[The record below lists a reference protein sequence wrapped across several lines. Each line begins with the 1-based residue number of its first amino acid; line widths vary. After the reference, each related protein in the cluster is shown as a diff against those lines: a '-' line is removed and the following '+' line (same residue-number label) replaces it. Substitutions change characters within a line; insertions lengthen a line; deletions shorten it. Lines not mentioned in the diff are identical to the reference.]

1 MTATGTYRRIARA
14 AACIAAAGLVAAM
27 GACGSH
33 ESSGTSEAAS
43 SNASGTVNVVAS
55 INQWG
60 SVASE
65 IGGSRVKVTSIINST
80 AVEAHDY
87 ESTSADIAAMAKADV
102 IIVNGAG
109 YDSWATKAASSTK
122 AQVVNAAESGG
133 KHDGDNPHVWFSA
146 AVRTAAAKAIAA
158 AYRHSD
164 AAHAEEY
171 NKQLKAWQDKEKTLE
186 SAIAEAKQRLDGKK
200 YAATES
206 VAAYLADDL
215 GLTDATPAGYAQAVA
230 NESEPA
236 SGDVT
241 AFSKLLQAGSVA
253 LLVVNTQES
262 NATTK
267 QLTTAA
273 GQGGVRV
280 VELTEQMPKQYSTL
294 TDWMTALVASFAT
307 AGKA

>member
-14 AACIAAAGLVAAM
+14 AACIAAVGLVAAM
-27 GACGSH
+27 GACGSR
-33 ESSGTSEAAS
+33 ESAGTAS
-43 SNASGTVNVVAS
+43 SNASGTLNVVAS

-87 ESTSADIAAMAKADV
+87 EPTSADIAAISKADV

-146 AVRTAAAKAIAA
+146 AVRTAAAKAIAT
-158 AYRHSD
+158 AYQHSD
-164 AAHAEEY
+164 AVHAEEY
-171 NKQLKAWQDKEKTLE
+171 TKQLKAWQDKDKTLE
-186 SAIAEAKQRLDGKK
+186 SAIAETKQRLDGKK

>member
-1 MTATGTYRRIARA
+1 MTATGTYRRIAQA

-27 GACGSH
+27 GACGSR
-33 ESSGTSEAAS
+33 ESAGTAS
-43 SNASGTVNVVAS
+43 SNALGTLNVVAS

-60 SVASE
+60 SVAGE

-87 ESTSADIAAMAKADV
+87 EPTSADIAAMAKADV

-146 AVRTAAAKAIAA
+146 AVRTAASKAIAA

-171 NKQLKAWQDKEKTLE
+171 TKQLKTWQDKEKTLE

-273 GQGGVRV
+273 GQGDVQV
-280 VELTEQMPKQYSTL
+280 VELTEQMPKHYSTL

-307 AGKA
+307 AGKG

>member
-1 MTATGTYRRIARA
+1 MIY
-14 AACIAAAGLVAAM
+14 
-27 GACGSH
+27 
-33 ESSGTSEAAS
+33 
-43 SNASGTVNVVAS
+43 
-55 INQWG
+55 
-60 SVASE
+60 SVE
-65 IGGSRVKVTSIINST
+65 
-80 AVEAHDY
+80 D
-87 ESTSADIAAMAKADV
+87 
-102 IIVNGAG
+102 
-109 YDSWATKAASSTK
+109 
-122 AQVVNAAESGG
+122 
-133 KHDGDNPHVWFSA
+133 
-146 AVRTAAAKAIAA
+146 
-158 AYRHSD
+158 D
-164 AAHAEEY
+164 A
-171 NKQLKAWQDKEKTLE
+171 
-186 SAIAEAKQRLDGKK
+186 AIAEAKQRLDGKK

-273 GQGGVRV
+273 GQGDVQV
-280 VELTEQMPKQYSTL
+280 VELTEQMPKHYSTL

-307 AGKA
+307 AGKG

>member
-27 GACGSH
+27 GACGSR
-33 ESSGTSEAAS
+33 ESAGTAS
-43 SNASGTVNVVAS
+43 SNALGTLNVVAS

-60 SVASE
+60 SVAGE

-87 ESTSADIAAMAKADV
+87 EPTSAGIAAMAKADV

-171 NKQLKAWQDKEKTLE
+171 TKQLKTWQDKEKTLE

-273 GQGGVRV
+273 GQGDVQV
-280 VELTEQMPKQYSTL
+280 VELTEQMPKHYSTL

-307 AGKA
+307 AGKG

>member
-27 GACGSH
+27 GACGSR
-33 ESSGTSEAAS
+33 ESAGTAS
-43 SNASGTVNVVAS
+43 SNASGTLNVVAS

-87 ESTSADIAAMAKADV
+87 EPTSADIAAISKADV

-158 AYRHSD
+158 AYQHSD
-164 AAHAEEY
+164 AVHAEEY
-171 NKQLKAWQDKEKTLE
+171 TKQLKAWQDKEKTLE
-186 SAIAEAKQRLDGKK
+186 SAIAETKQRLDGKK

>member
-27 GACGSH
+27 GACGSR
-33 ESSGTSEAAS
+33 ESAGTAS
-43 SNASGTVNVVAS
+43 SNALGTLNVVAS

-60 SVASE
+60 SVAGE

-87 ESTSADIAAMAKADV
+87 EPTSADIAAMAKADV

-146 AVRTAAAKAIAA
+146 SVRTAAAKAIAA

-171 NKQLKAWQDKEKTLE
+171 TKQLKTWQDKEKTLE

-273 GQGGVRV
+273 GQGDVQV
-280 VELTEQMPKQYSTL
+280 VELTEQMPKHYSTL

-307 AGKA
+307 AGKG

>member
-27 GACGSH
+27 GACGSR
-33 ESSGTSEAAS
+33 ESAGTAS
-43 SNASGTVNVVAS
+43 SNASGTLNVVAS

-87 ESTSADIAAMAKADV
+87 EATSADIAAISKADV

-171 NKQLKAWQDKEKTLE
+171 TKQLKTWQDKEKTLE

-273 GQGGVRV
+273 GQGDVQV
-280 VELTEQMPKQYSTL
+280 VELTEQMPKHYSTL

-307 AGKA
+307 AGKG

>member
-27 GACGSH
+27 GACGSR
-33 ESSGTSEAAS
+33 ESAGTAS
-43 SNASGTVNVVAS
+43 SNASGTLNVVAS

-80 AVEAHDY
+80 GVEAHDY
-87 ESTSADIAAMAKADV
+87 EPTSADIAAMAKADV
-102 IIVNGAG
+102 VIVNGAG

-122 AQVVNAAESGG
+122 AQVVNAAERGG
-133 KHDGDNPHVWFSA
+133 RHDGDNPHVWFSA

-273 GQGGVRV
+273 GQGDVQV

>member
-27 GACGSH
+27 GACGSR
-33 ESSGTSEAAS
+33 ESAGTAS
-43 SNASGTVNVVAS
+43 SNASGTLNVVAS

-87 ESTSADIAAMAKADV
+87 EPTSADIAAISKADV

-158 AYRHSD
+158 AYQHSD

-171 NKQLKAWQDKEKTLE
+171 TKQLKAWQDKEKTLE
-186 SAIAEAKQRLDGKK
+186 SAIAETKQRLDGKK

-241 AFSKLLQAGSVA
+241 AFSKLLHAGSVA

-307 AGKA
+307 AEKA

>member
-1 MTATGTYRRIARA
+1 MTATGTYRRIAQA

-27 GACGSH
+27 GACGSR
-33 ESSGTSEAAS
+33 ESAGTAS
-43 SNASGTVNVVAS
+43 SNALGTLNVVAS

-60 SVASE
+60 SVAGE

-87 ESTSADIAAMAKADV
+87 EPTSADIAAMAKADV

-146 AVRTAAAKAIAA
+146 AVRTAASKAIAA

-171 NKQLKAWQDKEKTLE
+171 AKQLKTWQDKEKTLE

-273 GQGGVRV
+273 GQGDVQV
-280 VELTEQMPKQYSTL
+280 VELTEQMPKHYSTL

-307 AGKA
+307 AGKG

>member
-27 GACGSH
+27 GACGSR
-33 ESSGTSEAAS
+33 ESAGTAS
-43 SNASGTVNVVAS
+43 SNASGTLNVVAS

-65 IGGSRVKVTSIINST
+65 IGGSRVTVTSIINST

-87 ESTSADIAAMAKADV
+87 EPTSADIAAISKADV

-146 AVRTAAAKAIAA
+146 AVRTAAAKAIAT
-158 AYRHSD
+158 AYQHSD
-164 AAHAEEY
+164 AVHAEEY
-171 NKQLKAWQDKEKTLE
+171 TKQLKAWQDKEKTLE
-186 SAIAEAKQRLDGKK
+186 SAIAETKQRLDGKK

-206 VAAYLADDL
+206 VAAYLADDM

>member
-1 MTATGTYRRIARA
+1 MTGIRKYRRIAQA
-14 AACIAAAGLVAAM
+14 TVCIAAAGLIAAM
-27 GACGSH
+27 GACGSANTTA
-33 ESSGTSEAAS
+33 SNTSGSLH
-43 SNASGTVNVVAS
+43 VVAS

-60 SVASE
+60 SVASQ
-65 IGGSRVKVTSIINST
+65 IGGSRVNST

-87 ESTSADIAAMAKADV
+87 EPTSADIAAFSKADV

-109 YDSWATKAASSTK
+109 YDSWATKAAASTK
-122 AQVVNAAESGG
+122 AQVVNAAESVG

-146 AVRTAAAKAIAA
+146 AVRTATAKAIAA
-158 AYRHSD
+158 AYQHSD

-171 NKQLKAWQDKEKTLE
+171 TKQLKTWQDKEKTLE
-186 SAIAEAKQRLDGKK
+186 SAIAEAKRRLNGKK

-206 VAAYLADDL
+206 VAAYLAQDL
-215 GLTDATPAGYAQAVA
+215 GLVDATPAGYAQAVA

-241 AFSKLLQAGSVA
+241 AFSKLLQTGSVA

-267 QLTTAA
+267 QLIASA
-273 GQGGVRV
+273 QHGGVHQV
-280 VELTEQMPKQYSTL
+280 KLTEQMPKQYSTL

>member
-27 GACGSH
+27 GACGSR
-33 ESSGTSEAAS
+33 ESAGTAS
-43 SNASGTVNVVAS
+43 SNALGTLNVVAS

-60 SVASE
+60 SVAGE

-87 ESTSADIAAMAKADV
+87 EPTSADIAAMAKADV

-171 NKQLKAWQDKEKTLE
+171 TKQLKTWQDKEKTLE

-262 NATTK
+262 NSTTK

-273 GQGGVRV
+273 GQGDVQV
-280 VELTEQMPKQYSTL
+280 VELTEQMPKHYSTL
-294 TDWMTALVASFAT
+294 TDCMTALVASFAT
-307 AGKA
+307 AGKG

>member
-1 MTATGTYRRIARA
+1 MTATGTYRRIAQA

-27 GACGSH
+27 GACGSR
-33 ESSGTSEAAS
+33 ESAGTAS
-43 SNASGTVNVVAS
+43 SNALGTLNVVAS

-60 SVASE
+60 SVAGE

-87 ESTSADIAAMAKADV
+87 EPTSADIAAMAKADV

-158 AYRHSD
+158 AYRHCD

-171 NKQLKAWQDKEKTLE
+171 TKQLKTWQDKEKTLE

-273 GQGGVRV
+273 GQGDVQV
-280 VELTEQMPKQYSTL
+280 VELTEQMPKHYSTL

-307 AGKA
+307 AGKG

>member
-27 GACGSH
+27 GACGSR
-33 ESSGTSEAAS
+33 ESAGTAS
-43 SNASGTVNVVAS
+43 SNASGTLNVVAS

-87 ESTSADIAAMAKADV
+87 EPTSADIAAISKADI

-122 AQVVNAAESGG
+122 AQVVNAAERGG
-133 KHDGDNPHVWFSA
+133 RHDGDNPHVWFSA

>member
-27 GACGSH
+27 GACGSR
-33 ESSGTSEAAS
+33 ESAGTAS
-43 SNASGTVNVVAS
+43 SNASGTLNVVAS

-87 ESTSADIAAMAKADV
+87 EPTSADIAAISKADV

-146 AVRTAAAKAIAA
+146 AVRTAAAKAIAT
-158 AYRHSD
+158 AYQHSD
-164 AAHAEEY
+164 AVHAEEY
-171 NKQLKAWQDKEKTLE
+171 TKQLKAWQDKEKTLE
-186 SAIAEAKQRLDGKK
+186 SAIAETKQRLDGKK

>member
-27 GACGSH
+27 GACGSR
-33 ESSGTSEAAS
+33 ESAGTAS
-43 SNASGTVNVVAS
+43 SNALGTLNVVAS

-60 SVASE
+60 SVAGE

-87 ESTSADIAAMAKADV
+87 EPTSADIAAMAKADV

-171 NKQLKAWQDKEKTLE
+171 TKQLKTWQDKEKTLE

-215 GLTDATPAGYAQAVA
+215 GLTAATPAGYAQAVA

-273 GQGGVRV
+273 GQGDVQV
-280 VELTEQMPKQYSTL
+280 VELTEQMPKHYSTL

-307 AGKA
+307 AGKG

>member
-1 MTATGTYRRIARA
+1 MTGIRKYRRIARA
-14 AACIAAAGLVAAM
+14 TVCIAAAGLIAAM
-27 GACGSH
+27 GACGSANTTA
-33 ESSGTSEAAS
+33 SNTSGSLH
-43 SNASGTVNVVAS
+43 VVAS

-60 SVASE
+60 SVASQ

-87 ESTSADIAAMAKADV
+87 EPTSADIAAISKADV

-146 AVRTAAAKAIAA
+146 AVRTAAAKAIAT
-158 AYRHSD
+158 AYQHSD
-164 AAHAEEY
+164 AVHAEEY
-171 NKQLKAWQDKEKTLE
+171 TKQLKAWQDKEKTLE
-186 SAIAEAKQRLDGKK
+186 SAIAETKQRLDGKK

-273 GQGGVRV
+273 GQGGLRV

-294 TDWMTALVASFAT
+294 TDWMTVLVASFAT

>member
-1 MTATGTYRRIARA
+1 MTATGTYRRIAQA

-27 GACGSH
+27 GACGSR
-33 ESSGTSEAAS
+33 ESAGTAS
-43 SNASGTVNVVAS
+43 SNALGTLNVVAS

-60 SVASE
+60 SVAGE

-87 ESTSADIAAMAKADV
+87 EPTSADIAAMAKADV

-171 NKQLKAWQDKEKTLE
+171 TKQLKTWQDKEKTLE

-273 GQGGVRV
+273 GQGDVQV
-280 VELTEQMPKQYSTL
+280 VELTEQMPKHYSTL

-307 AGKA
+307 AGKG

>member
-27 GACGSH
+27 GACGSR
-33 ESSGTSEAAS
+33 ESAGTAS
-43 SNASGTVNVVAS
+43 SNASGTLNVVAS

-87 ESTSADIAAMAKADV
+87 EPTSADIAAFSKADV

-133 KHDGDNPHVWFSA
+133 KRDGDNPHVWFSA

-158 AYRHSD
+158 AYQHSD

-171 NKQLKAWQDKEKTLE
+171 AKQLKAWQDKEKTLE

-206 VAAYLADDL
+206 VAAYLAADL

-241 AFSKLLQAGSVA
+241 TFSKLLQAGSVA

-267 QLTTAA
+267 QLIASA
-273 GQGGVRV
+273 QHGGVYQV
-280 VELTEQMPKQYSTL
+280 KLTEQMPKQYSTL

-307 AGKA
+307 AVKA

>member
-1 MTATGTYRRIARA
+1 MTAIGTYRRIARA
-14 AACIAAAGLVAAM
+14 AACIVAAGLVAAM
-27 GACGSH
+27 GACGSR
-33 ESSGTSEAAS
+33 ESAGTAS
-43 SNASGTVNVVAS
+43 SNASGTLNVVAS

-60 SVASE
+60 SVAGE

-87 ESTSADIAAMAKADV
+87 EPTSADIAAMAKADV

-122 AQVVNAAESGG
+122 AQVVNAAERGG
-133 KHDGDNPHVWFSA
+133 RHDGDNPHVWFSA

-273 GQGGVRV
+273 GQGDVQV

-294 TDWMTALVASFAT
+294 TDWMTTLVASFAT

>member
-14 AACIAAAGLVAAM
+14 AACIVAAGLVAAM
-27 GACGSH
+27 GACGSR
-33 ESSGTSEAAS
+33 ESAGTAS
-43 SNASGTVNVVAS
+43 SNASGTLNVVAS

-60 SVASE
+60 SVAGE

-87 ESTSADIAAMAKADV
+87 EPTSADIAAMAKADV

-122 AQVVNAAESGG
+122 AQVVNAAERGG
-133 KHDGDNPHVWFSA
+133 RHDGDNPHVWFSA
-146 AVRTAAAKAIAA
+146 AVRTAAAKAIAT
-158 AYRHSD
+158 AYQHSD
-164 AAHAEEY
+164 AVHAEEY
-171 NKQLKAWQDKEKTLE
+171 TKQLKAWQDKEKTLE

-273 GQGGVRV
+273 GQGDVQV

>member
-27 GACGSH
+27 GACGSR
-33 ESSGTSEAAS
+33 ESAGTAS
-43 SNASGTVNVVAS
+43 SNALGTLNVVAS

-87 ESTSADIAAMAKADV
+87 EPTSADIAAMAKADV

-171 NKQLKAWQDKEKTLE
+171 TKQLKTWQDKEKTLE

-262 NATTK
+262 NSTTK

-273 GQGGVRV
+273 GQGDVQV
-280 VELTEQMPKQYSTL
+280 VELTEQMPKHYSTL

-307 AGKA
+307 AGKG

>member
-27 GACGSH
+27 GACGSR
-33 ESSGTSEAAS
+33 ESAGTAS
-43 SNASGTVNVVAS
+43 SNALGTLNVVAS

-60 SVASE
+60 SVAGE

-87 ESTSADIAAMAKADV
+87 EPTSADIAAMAKADV

-146 AVRTAAAKAIAA
+146 SVRTAAAKAIAA

-171 NKQLKAWQDKEKTLE
+171 TKQLKTWQDKEKTLE

-273 GQGGVRV
+273 GQGDVQV
-280 VELTEQMPKQYSTL
+280 VELTEQMPKHYSTL

>member
-27 GACGSH
+27 GACGSR
-33 ESSGTSEAAS
+33 ESAGTAS
-43 SNASGTVNVVAS
+43 SNALGTLNVVAS

-60 SVASE
+60 SVAGE

-87 ESTSADIAAMAKADV
+87 EPTSADIAAMAKADV

-171 NKQLKAWQDKEKTLE
+171 TKQLKTWQDKEKTLE

-230 NESEPA
+230 NKSEPA

-262 NATTK
+262 NSTTK

-273 GQGGVRV
+273 GQGDVQV
-280 VELTEQMPKQYSTL
+280 VELTEQMPKHYSTL

-307 AGKA
+307 AGKG

>member
-1 MTATGTYRRIARA
+1 MTATGTYRRIAQA

-27 GACGSH
+27 GACGSR
-33 ESSGTSEAAS
+33 ESAGTAS
-43 SNASGTVNVVAS
+43 SNALGTLNVVAS

-60 SVASE
+60 SVAGE

-87 ESTSADIAAMAKADV
+87 EPTSADIAAMAKADV

-171 NKQLKAWQDKEKTLE
+171 TKQLKTWQDKEKTLE

-262 NATTK
+262 NSTTK

-273 GQGGVRV
+273 GQGDVQV
-280 VELTEQMPKQYSTL
+280 VELTEQMPKHYSTL

-307 AGKA
+307 AGKG

>member
-1 MTATGTYRRIARA
+1 MTATGTYRRIAQA

-27 GACGSH
+27 GACGSR
-33 ESSGTSEAAS
+33 ESAGTAS
-43 SNASGTVNVVAS
+43 SNALGTLNVVAS

-60 SVASE
+60 SVAGE

-87 ESTSADIAAMAKADV
+87 EPTSADIAAMAKADV

-273 GQGGVRV
+273 GQGDVQV
-280 VELTEQMPKQYSTL
+280 VELTEQMPKHYSTL

-307 AGKA
+307 AGKG

>member
-1 MTATGTYRRIARA
+1 MTATGTYRRIAQA
-14 AACIAAAGLVAAM
+14 AACIAAAGLVVAM
-27 GACGSH
+27 GACGSR
-33 ESSGTSEAAS
+33 ESAGTAS
-43 SNASGTVNVVAS
+43 SNALGTLNVVAS

-60 SVASE
+60 SVAGE
-65 IGGSRVKVTSIINST
+65 IGGSRVNVTNIINST

-87 ESTSADIAAMAKADV
+87 EPTSADIAAFSKADV

-109 YDSWATKAASSTK
+109 YDSWATKAAASTK

-146 AVRTAAAKAIAA
+146 AVRTATAKAIAA
-158 AYRHSD
+158 AYEQRD
-164 AAHAEEY
+164 AAHAKEY
-171 NKQLKAWQDKEKTLE
+171 SKRLDAWQNKENTLE
-186 SAIAEAKQRLDGKK
+186 ASIAETKRRLDGKK
-200 YAATES
+200 YTATES
-206 VAAYLADDL
+206 VAAYLAQDL
-215 GLTDATPAGYAQAVA
+215 GLVDATPAGYAQAVA

-267 QLTTAA
+267 QLIASA
-273 GQGGVRV
+273 QHGGVHQV
-280 VELTEQMPKQYSTL
+280 KLTEQMPKQYSTL
-294 TDWMTALVASFAT
+294 TDWMTALVASFA
-307 AGKA
+307 ASGKA

>member
-27 GACGSH
+27 GACGSR
-33 ESSGTSEAAS
+33 ESAGTAS
-43 SNASGTVNVVAS
+43 SNASGTLNVVAS

-65 IGGSRVKVTSIINST
+65 IGGSCVKVTSIINST

-87 ESTSADIAAMAKADV
+87 EPTSADIAAISKADV

-146 AVRTAAAKAIAA
+146 AVRTAAAKAIAT
-158 AYRHSD
+158 AYQHSD
-164 AAHAEEY
+164 AVHAEEY
-171 NKQLKAWQDKEKTLE
+171 TKQLKAWQDKEKTLE
-186 SAIAEAKQRLDGKK
+186 SAIAETKQRLDGKK

>member
-27 GACGSH
+27 GACGSR
-33 ESSGTSEAAS
+33 ESAGTAS
-43 SNASGTVNVVAS
+43 SNASGTLNVVAS

-87 ESTSADIAAMAKADV
+87 EPTSADIAAISKADV

-171 NKQLKAWQDKEKTLE
+171 TKQLKTWQDKEKTLE

-262 NATTK
+262 NSTTK

-273 GQGGVRV
+273 GQGDVQV
-280 VELTEQMPKQYSTL
+280 VELTEQMPKHYSTL

-307 AGKA
+307 AGKG

>member
-27 GACGSH
+27 GACGSR
-33 ESSGTSEAAS
+33 ESAGTAS
-43 SNASGTVNVVAS
+43 SNASGTLNVVAS

-65 IGGSRVKVTSIINST
+65 IGGSRVTVTSIINST

-87 ESTSADIAAMAKADV
+87 EPTSADIAAISKADV

-109 YDSWATKAASSTK
+109 YDIWATKAASSTK

-146 AVRTAAAKAIAA
+146 AVRTAAAKAIAT
-158 AYRHSD
+158 AYQHSD
-164 AAHAEEY
+164 AVHAEEY
-171 NKQLKAWQDKEKTLE
+171 TKQLKAWQDKEKTLE
-186 SAIAEAKQRLDGKK
+186 SAIAETKQRLDGKK

-206 VAAYLADDL
+206 VAAYLADDM

>member
-14 AACIAAAGLVAAM
+14 AACIVAAGLVAAM
-27 GACGSH
+27 GACGSR
-33 ESSGTSEAAS
+33 ESAGTAS
-43 SNASGTVNVVAS
+43 SNASGTLNVVAS

-87 ESTSADIAAMAKADV
+87 EPTSADIAAISKADV

-146 AVRTAAAKAIAA
+146 AVRTAAAKAIAT
-158 AYRHSD
+158 AYQHSD
-164 AAHAEEY
+164 AVHAEEY
-171 NKQLKAWQDKEKTLE
+171 TKQLKAWQDKEKTLE
-186 SAIAEAKQRLDGKK
+186 SAIAETKQRLDGKK
-200 YAATES
+200 YVATES

>member
-27 GACGSH
+27 GACGSR
-33 ESSGTSEAAS
+33 ESAGTAS
-43 SNASGTVNVVAS
+43 SNASGTLNVVAS

-60 SVASE
+60 SVAGE
-65 IGGSRVKVTSIINST
+65 IGGSRVKVNSIINST

-87 ESTSADIAAMAKADV
+87 EPTSADIAAMAKADV

-122 AQVVNAAESGG
+122 AQVVNAAERGG
-133 KHDGDNPHVWFSA
+133 RHDGDNPHVWFSA

-273 GQGGVRV
+273 GQGDVQV

>member
-27 GACGSH
+27 GACGSR
-33 ESSGTSEAAS
+33 ESAGTAS
-43 SNASGTVNVVAS
+43 SNASGTLNVVAS

-87 ESTSADIAAMAKADV
+87 EPTSADIAAISKADV

-146 AVRTAAAKAIAA
+146 AVRTAAAKAIAT
-158 AYRHSD
+158 AYQHSD
-164 AAHAEEY
+164 AVHAEEY
-171 NKQLKAWQDKEKTLE
+171 TKQLKAWQDKEKTLE
-186 SAIAEAKQRLDGKK
+186 SAIAETKQRLDGKK

-262 NATTK
+262 NVTTK

>member
-14 AACIAAAGLVAAM
+14 AACIAAAGSVAAM
-27 GACGSH
+27 GACGSR
-33 ESSGTSEAAS
+33 ESTGAAS
-43 SNASGTVNVVAS
+43 SNSSGTLNVVAS

-87 ESTSADIAAMAKADV
+87 EPTSADIAAIAKADV

-146 AVRTAAAKAIAA
+146 AVRTAAAKAIAT
-158 AYRHSD
+158 AYQHSD

-171 NKQLKAWQDKEKTLE
+171 TKQLKAWQDKEKTLE

-206 VAAYLADDL
+206 VAVYLADDL

-253 LLVVNTQES
+253 LLVINTQES

-294 TDWMTALVASFAT
+294 TDWMTALVASFA
-307 AGKA
+307 ASWKA

>member
-1 MTATGTYRRIARA
+1 MTATGTYRRIAQA
-14 AACIAAAGLVAAM
+14 AACIAAAGLAVAM
-27 GACGSH
+27 GACGSR
-33 ESSGTSEAAS
+33 ESAGTAS
-43 SNASGTVNVVAS
+43 SNALGTLNVVAS

-60 SVASE
+60 SVAGE

-87 ESTSADIAAMAKADV
+87 EPTSADIAAISKADV

-146 AVRTAAAKAIAA
+146 AVRTAAAKAIAT
-158 AYRHSD
+158 AYQHSD
-164 AAHAEEY
+164 AVHAEEY
-171 NKQLKAWQDKEKTLE
+171 TKQLKAWQDKEKTLE
-186 SAIAEAKQRLDGKK
+186 SAIAETKQRLDGKK

-273 GQGGVRV
+273 GQGCLRV

-294 TDWMTALVASFAT
+294 TDWMTVLVASFAT

>member
-1 MTATGTYRRIARA
+1 MTATGTYRRIAQA
-14 AACIAAAGLVAAM
+14 AACIAAAGLAVAM
-27 GACGSH
+27 GACGSR
-33 ESSGTSEAAS
+33 ESAGTAS
-43 SNASGTVNVVAS
+43 SNALGTLNVVAS

-60 SVASE
+60 SVAGE

-87 ESTSADIAAMAKADV
+87 EPTSADIAAMAKADV

-109 YDSWATKAASSTK
+109 YDSWAMKAASSTK

-146 AVRTAAAKAIAA
+146 AVRTATAKAIAA
-158 AYRHSD
+158 AYEQRD
-164 AAHAEEY
+164 AAHAKEY
-171 NKQLKAWQDKEKTLE
+171 SKRLDAWQNKENTLE
-186 SAIAEAKQRLDGKK
+186 ASIAETKRRLDGKK

-215 GLTDATPAGYAQAVA
+215 GLTDVTPAGYAQAVA

-236 SGDVT
+236 SGDVAT
-241 AFSKLLQAGSVA
+241 FSKQLQAGSVA

-267 QLTTAA
+267 QLIASA
-273 GQGGVRV
+273 QHGGVHQV
-280 VELTEQMPKQYSTL
+280 KLTEQMPKQYSTL

>member
-27 GACGSH
+27 GACGSR
-33 ESSGTSEAAS
+33 ESAGTAS
-43 SNASGTVNVVAS
+43 SNVSGTLNVVAS

-60 SVASE
+60 SVAGE

-87 ESTSADIAAMAKADV
+87 EPTSADIAAMAKADV

-122 AQVVNAAESGG
+122 AQVVNAAERGG
-133 KHDGDNPHVWFSA
+133 RHDGDNPHVWFSA

-273 GQGGVRV
+273 GQGDVQV